1 MPWADGSSVFTAA
14 FEESAAYLAQVTD
27 RTPVSRLLGIS
38 WVAVG
43 NIVERVVARRLD
55 GARFDALKRIGV
67 AEFSYRKRHHYLTTV
82 VDHDRRRVVWA
93 GKGRSAETPGAFLR
107 AVGTGR
113 LRSDS
118 VGHGACVAVGRS
130 AAATAMEDG

>member
-1 MPWADGSSVFTAA
+1 MASSVFTAA

-55 GARFDALKRIGV
+55 GAPDQGM
-67 AEFSYRKRHHYLTTV
+67 
-82 VDHDRRRVVWA
+82 
-93 GKGRSAETPGAFLR
+93 GA
-107 AVGTGR
+107 R
-113 LRSDS
+113 L
-118 VGHGACVAVGRS
+118 S
-130 AAATAMEDG
+130 AARWGQGGPLPEADMAAPGGRRTM